1 MIAEKVILCLV
12 LGLDA
17 AADIRRREI
26 PVLPTVLA
34 GGLMAAELVI
44 RGSRSL
50 PALLCGLL
58 PGAALLLLSLAAKE
72 RIGAGDGIAVLC
84 CGCVLDF
91 FQLCPALLC
100 ALLAAGLFGLVLARK
115 RKTRRISLPFVPF
128 LAGAVILV
136 LSLEGIF
143 YV

>member
-72 RIGAGDGIAVLC
+72 RIGAGDGIALLC

-91 FQLCPALLC
+91 FQLCPALR
-100 ALLAAGLFGLVLARK
+100 AFLAAGLFGLVLARK